1 MNPSDLA
8 RYVGA
13 APTWLAQL
21 PVSNVI
27 DNPAND
33 AVLADTSSLA
43 SGYYDIFAF
52 VSNSAAVGAYKLMFD
67 HRNAANTAN
76 IARLDLQLPANSY
89 TPIYLYGIKVA
100 QNERFRFFVSVGWTG
115 RVSTMIYA
123 IRRV

>member
-13 APTWLAQL
+13 APTWLAQV
-21 PVSNVI
+21 PVSSVT

-33 AVLADTSSLA
+33 AVLADTSGLEA
-43 SGYYDIFAF
+43 GVFDIFAF

-67 HRNAANTAN
+67 HRDATNTTN

-100 QNERFRFFVSVGWTG
+100 VGERFRFFVSVGWTG
-115 RVSTMIYA
+115 RVSAMIYA